1 MTSEDDDDDA
11 RRPWP
16 SELVPQ
22 SHRQIA
28 DAAPVDARLR
38 ITFRRSPHAGLA
50 RSRPPTGTHAAGVS
64 RIGVGPGFNCLIAS
78 VVAFFSHF
86 PGFGADGEEAAMAL
100 EVFGERMLV

>member
-1 MTSEDDDDDA
+1 M
-11 RRPWP
+11 
-16 SELVPQ
+16 PQ

-38 ITFRRSPHAGLA
+38 IIFVLTFRRAPHAGLA
-50 RSRPPTGTHAAGVS
+50 RSLPPTGTHAAGVS